1 MIDIKNA
8 YKKFENLME
17 QVDRSCNISL
27 DEEESLYRQIEDDI
41 KWKLQQVHADKNTW
55 QVITNYLPPVSSLRH
70 ASLKVELFHLGQ
82 IGAQ

>member
-1 MIDIKNA
+1 MIDVKNA

-41 KWKLQQVHADKNTW
+41 KWKLQQVHADRNTW
-55 QVITNYLPPVSSLRH
+55 
-70 ASLKVELFHLGQ
+70 
-82 IGAQ
+82 